1 MGNSPRTWAVREQAA
16 RSGPPTGRTPSLS
29 LCRVIA
35 SSARTVRSPVLAAA
49 FRASNGC
56 STMNAAL
63 RRLWS
68 VREFS
73 NVCFGDLIKEITDNG
88 AFIKVEKRGTRSLTN
103 AATEYDNARLT
114 VILGSDPGLPHV
126 WWAR

>member
-1 MGNSPRTWAVREQAA
+1 
-16 RSGPPTGRTPSLS
+16 
-29 LCRVIA
+29 
-35 SSARTVRSPVLAAA
+35 
-49 FRASNGC
+49 
-56 STMNAAL
+56 MNAAL

-126 WWAR
+126 WWARERDT